1 MRTNEPK
8 VVKSIAMSKLFSCY
22 FLLLRFNW
30 VGLGI
35 LDNNDTKLGHV
46 VLKQTFRKAFNSF
59 NFVYHRTSSVA
70 PKLN

>member
-1 MRTNEPK
+1 M
-8 VVKSIAMSKLFSCY
+8 
-22 FLLLRFNW
+22 
-30 VGLGI
+30 GLGI

-59 NFVYHRTSSVA
+59 NFVYYRASSVA